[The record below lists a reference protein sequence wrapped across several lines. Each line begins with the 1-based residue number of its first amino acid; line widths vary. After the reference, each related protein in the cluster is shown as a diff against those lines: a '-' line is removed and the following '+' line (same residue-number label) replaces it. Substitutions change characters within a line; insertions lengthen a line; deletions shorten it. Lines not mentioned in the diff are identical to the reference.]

1 MCCLAKIYT
10 DNTSFKTYEM
20 IKVDS
25 TELFTEDNSV
35 PTLIIGKKNAEKI
48 FGKENIKVLNKQI
61 KNNIFWTYSKYEK
74 RSEFEKDIEKF
85 YEYVF
90 NGALKNIKYVSINVY
105 TLTYEKAKKTI
116 NFLNNKNS
124 NKTALITENHVYIHY
139 GNNIYGVSLDELNY
153 IGVKKDK
160 FISFLK
166 KCNVTVI
173 TNYNILNDILKKYY
187 NFSKTIAPYLL
198 SLVKEC

>member
-124 NKTALITENHVYIHY
+124 NKTALITENHVYT
-139 GNNIYGVSLDELNY
+139 DWW
-153 IGVKKDK
+153 
-160 FISFLK
+160 
-166 KCNVTVI
+166 
-173 TNYNILNDILKKYY
+173 
-187 NFSKTIAPYLL
+187 
-198 SLVKEC
+198 